1 MSKQRL
7 DELHIAINS
16 KCEEINKLIEEY
28 DSLGGTVNYINLLNF
43 GDNKIRSSIV
53 GMSNDIGSMLL
64 SEEELMMAV
73 ASRIGNAISSEE

>member
-43 GDNKIRSSIV
+43 GDNGIRTSVV

-73 ASRIGNAISSEE
+73 ASRIGNAINSEE

>member
-16 KCEEINKLIEEY
+16 KCGEINKLIEEY

-73 ASRIGNAISSEE
+73 ASRIGNAINSEE

>member
-1 MSKQRL
+1 MSRQRL

-73 ASRIGNAISSEE
+73 ASRIGNAINSEE

>member
-73 ASRIGNAISSEE
+73 ASRIGNAINSEE

>member
-1 MSKQRL
+1 MKEEKL
-7 DELHIAINS
+7 NELHIAINS
-16 KCEEINKLIEEY
+16 KCEEINKLVGEY
-28 DSLGGTVNYINLLNF
+28 DELGGTVNYINLLNF

-73 ASRIGNAISSEE
+73 ASRIGNAINSEE